1 MVTTAGDQKIPTTL
15 TLILEGD
22 MNNVTGHVMVQGVR
36 IDFSSIEVSGKKVEF
51 VMPGAALGMP
61 GDLEFTL
68 EIKGDTASGSG
79 ISPMGPFTIKG
90 NRVGGSAEPE
100 VQR

>member
-1 MVTTAGDQKIPTTL
+1 MVTTVGDQKIPT

-22 MNNVTGHVMVQGVR
+22 MNNVTGHLLVQGMR

-51 VMPGAALGMP
+51 VLPGVTLGMP
-61 GDLEFTL
+61 GDLEFSL

-79 ISPMGPFTIKG
+79 TSPMGPFTIKG